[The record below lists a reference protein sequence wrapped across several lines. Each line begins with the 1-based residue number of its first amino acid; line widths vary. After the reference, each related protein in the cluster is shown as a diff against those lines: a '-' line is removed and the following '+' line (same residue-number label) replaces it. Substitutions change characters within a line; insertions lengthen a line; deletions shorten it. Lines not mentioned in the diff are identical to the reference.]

1 MLNFS
6 TLWVDSTFAPN
17 AQFFV
22 LIYGVIRLRH
32 SRPEAV
38 AVQSGT
44 CSLKTEERTKKPVRE
59 AHRSFLRP
67 ERQPSIPPPTKGGTR
82 TTYKK
87 NMKDN
92 VFSIMRHMFCASQV
106 TRKPLRPWLSI
117 RTPCQELQIFEVQ
130 GNATDFKDRKI

>member
-1 MLNFS
+1 MLNLS

-67 ERQPSIPPPTKGGTR
+67 ERQPSIPPPVKR
-82 TTYKK
+82 WYPHNIYK

-92 VFSIMRHMFCASQV
+92 VFSFMRHMFCASQV

-117 RTPCQELQIFEVQ
+117 RTPCQELHVFEVQ

>member
-67 ERQPSIPPPTKGGTR
+67 ERQPSIPPPIKGGTR
-82 TTYKK
+82 TTY
-87 NMKDN
+87 
-92 VFSIMRHMFCASQV
+92 I
-106 TRKPLRPWLSI
+106 
-117 RTPCQELQIFEVQ
+117 
-130 GNATDFKDRKI
+130 KI